1 MDTNTLVSQL
11 AAGFETLQEEYSK
24 LSVQHQS
31 LERKLA
37 TAREQ
42 YNALAKLCSTTSLA
56 TPPLSLSSAVH
67 ATAEDVDTAAVIE
80 RLSGPDAAQQ
90 VRAAISASKT
100 LRLARSAEGVKI
112 HSGPYSEEAVC
123 AYMPSISESPLEQD
137 FTIEGKPSQLGC
149 PFAAMAGKK
158 LSSHAASVLSRY
170 NTRDSGTGGIPSTPL
185 SSVSRV
191 NGRES
196 LVGSTGAGSRRS
208 RRTSFADPI
217 KAEICGL
224 SSHSQPHSTTSPPP
238 RLEVDT
244 QPQLPVLP
252 VEEAN
257 SAVCPIRF
265 MDQHSP
271 EEVATYFEKHKHEL
285 PRSHEVCVRRYQSN
299 ESQIRELDA
308 KYGNLVSMIQGLGQR
323 HKELLPE
330 EPVEEDEEGDG
341 EGGGMSKEGG
351 DKVRAWARS
360 VSAEAVDGEEDVV
373 TPEVQNEDVAGDD
386 ERVPR
391 FDRTMREIRV
401 GESPSRPWG
410 ISVPAKYLEAIEGEI
425 AAKREEIARG
435 AAQKGDSKVE
445 SDVKAP
451 VVPARCPFGFDQTTT
466 AGPTAAATREVHTT
480 TAMPLQA
487 QQPVVPGQNVGSDDT
502 NTTLKLRFL
511 EAELRNKELRERVAG
526 LEEEKRVAGLTAKPA
541 TFPPQQMPAF
551 VASPV
556 TEKKDEQPRMVF
568 TGPVFIGYGVEDAA
582 RVLRESGLGGKA

>member
-80 RLSGPDAAQQ
+80 RLSGPDSAQR

-100 LRLARSAEGVKI
+100 LRLARPAEGVKI

-170 NTRDSGTGGIPSTPL
+170 NTRDSGTGGVSSTPL
-185 SSVSRV
+185 SSVNRV

-224 SSHSQPHSTTSPPP
+224 SSHSQPNSTTSPPP

-330 EPVEEDEEGDG
+330 EPAEEDEEG
-341 EGGGMSKEGG
+341 EGDAGGMSKEGG

-373 TPEVQNEDVAGDD
+373 TPEVHDAHVQDTD
-386 ERVPR
+386 EERASR
-391 FDRTMREIRV
+391 FDRPLREIRV

-425 AAKREEIARG
+425 AAKREEIASG
-435 AAQKGDSKVE
+435 AAQKVDSKVE

-451 VVPARCPFGFDQTTT
+451 VAAGRCPFGFDQTTT
-466 AGPTAAATREVHTT
+466 AGPTPAATREVDTT
-480 TAMPLQA
+480 TTMPFQA
-487 QQPVVPGQNVGSDDT
+487 QQPVVPVQSLAPD
-502 NTTLKLRFL
+502 NTALELRLL
-511 EAELRNKELRERVAG
+511 ELELRNKELRECVLW
-526 LEEEKRVAGLTAKPA
+526 LEEEKRGAGLAKPA
-541 TFPPQQMPAF
+541 TFPPQQQPAF
-551 VASPV
+551 VTSPA
-556 TEKKDEQPRMVF
+556 TEKKDEQPRMLF

-582 RVLRESGLGGKA
+582 RILRESGLGGKA

>member
-67 ATAEDVDTAAVIE
+67 ATAENVDTAAVIE
-80 RLSGPDAAQQ
+80 RLSGPDSAQR
-90 VRAAISASKT
+90 VRTAISASKS

-170 NTRDSGTGGIPSTPL
+170 NTRDSGTGGVPSTPL

-244 QPQLPVLP
+244 QPQLSVLP

-299 ESQIRELDA
+299 EFQIRELDA
-308 KYGNLVSMIQGLGQR
+308 KYGNLVSMIQGLGRR

-330 EPVEEDEEGDG
+330 EPAEEDEEGKGDA
-341 EGGGMSKEGG
+341 GGMSKEGG

-360 VSAEAVDGEEDVV
+360 VSAEAVDGNEDAVASPDLQDEDVV
-373 TPEVQNEDVAGDD
+373 GDD

-410 ISVPAKYLEAIEGEI
+410 ISVPAKYLEALEGEHEVSGE
-425 AAKREEIARG
+425 AAPRV
-435 AAQKGDSKVE
+435 DSKVK
-445 SDVKAP
+445 SDGKAP
-451 VVPARCPFGFDQTTT
+451 VVAGKCPFGFDQAAT
-466 AGPTAAATREVHTT
+466 AGPTVATTRELETGTT
-480 TAMPLQA
+480 TAMPLLLPA
-487 QQPVVPGQNVGSDDT
+487 QQPVVPAQSVGPD
-502 NTTLKLRFL
+502 NTALKLRFL
-511 EAELRNKELRERVAG
+511 ESELRNKELRERLAR
-526 LEEEKRVAGLTAKPA
+526 LDSEKAMKPEA
-541 TFPPQQMPAF
+541 QQQPAF
-551 VASPV
+551 IASSA

-582 RVLRESGLGGKA
+582 RLLRESGLGGKA

>member
-80 RLSGPDAAQQ
+80 RLSGPDSAHR

-100 LRLARSAEGVKI
+100 IRLARPAEGVKI

-170 NTRDSGTGGIPSTPL
+170 NTRDSGTGGVSSTPL

-330 EPVEEDEEGDG
+330 EPAEEDEEG
-341 EGGGMSKEGG
+341 EGDAGGMSKEGG

-360 VSAEAVDGEEDVV
+360 VSAEAVDGNEDAIASPDLQDEDVV
-373 TPEVQNEDVAGDD
+373 GDD
-386 ERVPR
+386 ERVTR

-410 ISVPAKYLEAIEGEI
+410 ISVPAKYLEALEVERSEGKE
-425 AAKREEIARG
+425 AVAQPATQLPEVAKD
-435 AAQKGDSKVE
+435 KDN
-445 SDVKAP
+445 AP
-451 VVPARCPFGFDQTTT
+451 PAKCPFGFDKQAKAVPKTDMEILLDDLASEVLSSRRAEELERREE
-466 AGPTAAATREVHTT
+466 AG
-480 TAMPLQA
+480 Q
-487 QQPVVPGQNVGSDDT
+487 VVGARRPDADFRF
-502 NTTLKLRFL
+502 KFL
-511 EAELRNKELRERVAG
+511 EAELKNKELRERLVK
-526 LEEEKRVAGLTAKPA
+526 LESEKAMKPEA
-541 TFPPQQMPAF
+541 QQQPAF
-551 VASPV
+551 IASSA

-582 RVLRESGLGGKA
+582 RILRESGLGGKA